1 MPQHF
6 NPATMS
12 DQQAL
17 ITSIALVALTLAF
30 VFWIGNVK
38 AKWVK
43 IVLDWFPAILFA
55 YVIPAAFTH
64 ALGMDLSRVA
74 LHDWSKKW
82 FIPFAIL
89 TVMSALSF
97 KQLKIVGIKP
107 IIVFVSG
114 SLVIATLPVALV
126 LLFAWVDPQNKVIFL
141 DQAYWKGLPPIVGS
155 WIGGSTSQLLLKE
168 LAKTPEA
175 LFLSILV
182 LDNILVNIW
191 TILMFQF
198 IKWSDQ
204 INRAWGI
211 EAEIPHVEAPAA
223 KTGID
228 LLRTKLLTIACILAI
243 MVLSYFFS
251 MSFLWS
257 IVLLSIVGM
266 LMGNLI
272 PYWNHQLVLKL
283 AGFSIVLIMAVLGLK
298 LNFANLS
305 LPLNLVGL
313 VLIWLLG
320 HFACMLLVAR
330 LLKTN
335 IAWVAIG
342 SMANLGGISTAP
354 AVTAAFKEELMP
366 HAIVL
371 AILSMVTGTS
381 WGMLTIYL
389 FEWVG

>member
-1 MPQHF
+1 
-6 NPATMS
+6 MS

-17 ITSIALVALTLAF
+17 ITSIALVSLTLAF
-30 VFWIGNVK
+30 VFYIGNVK
-38 AKWVK
+38 SRWVK
-43 IVLDWFPAILFA
+43 VLLDWFPAILFA

-64 ALGMDLSRVA
+64 ALGLDLSKVV

-82 FIPFAIL
+82 IIPFAIL

-114 SLVIATLPVALV
+114 SFVIATLPVALV
-126 LLFAWVDPQNKVIFL
+126 LLFGWIDPQNKAIFL
-141 DQAYWKGLPPIVGS
+141 EQGYWKGLPPIVGS

-168 LAKTPEA
+168 LAQTPEA

-198 IKWSDQ
+198 IKLSER

-211 EAEIPHVEAPAA
+211 EGEIPVVEAPAA
-223 KTGID
+223 NKGMG
-228 LLRTKLLTIACILAI
+228 LLRINLLTMGFILAI
-243 MVLSYFFS
+243 MIFTYFIP
-251 MSFLWS
+251 MSFLGS
-257 IVLLSIVGM
+257 VVVLSIAGI
-266 LMGNLI
+266 LLGNLI
-272 PYWNHQLVLKL
+272 PAWNHKLVLKM
-283 AGFSIVLIMAVLGLK
+283 AGFSIVLIMAILGLK
-298 LNFANLS
+298 LDFANLS

-313 VLIWLLG
+313 VLIWLVL
-320 HFACMLLVAR
+320 HFGCMLLVAR

-354 AVTAAFKEELMP
+354 AVTAAFKQELMP

-389 FEWVG
+389 FGLL